1 MLGPEMGGPC
11 MTQFLVLASLVLGMT
26 MPCVAWSETI
36 ADLVSREDGVDFGRC
51 ELTPRPHLRGAV
63 VHAVIPAWFEKPGI
77 WSTRSLL
84 LVGVDDSGTVQQQRK
99 LRLGASVPPREV
111 VSINCSGSRLDVRLS
126 RQASGRTLA
135 HRWTGTQLDSDTQ
148 YAAVVRGTCPR
159 PPPVPP
165 DQTMGSQ
172 EYDSRVAAAN
182 PA

>member
-1 MLGPEMGGPC
+1 MIQ
-11 MTQFLVLASLVLGMT
+11 TLVLASLVLGMT

-36 ADLVSREDGVDFGRC
+36 AELVSREDGVDLGRC
-51 ELTPRPHLRGAV
+51 ELTPSPHLRGAV

-135 HRWTGTQLDSDTQ
+135 HRWTGTQLTLIRSTRQ
-148 YAAVVRGTCPR
+148 
-159 PPPVPP
+159 
-165 DQTMGSQ
+165 
-172 EYDSRVAAAN
+172 
-182 PA
+182 

>member
-1 MLGPEMGGPC
+1 MGMFFPSAMPAGWVSRTSYWRVFRELYAGARDGRPMHDPNPRSC
-11 MTQFLVLASLVLGMT
+11 FLVLGMT

-36 ADLVSREDGVDFGRC
+36 AELVSREDGVDFGRC

-135 HRWTGTQLDSDTQ
+135 HRWTGTQLTLIRSTRQ
-148 YAAVVRGTCPR
+148 
-159 PPPVPP
+159 
-165 DQTMGSQ
+165 
-172 EYDSRVAAAN
+172 
-182 PA
+182 